1 MMRKYSDIYH
11 ACREMT
17 KDRLLTPSLVVDLGA
32 RHGEGLEAFASSLP
46 SGSVYYMIEPS
57 PRCFPHVIEAM
68 ERFSRSDI
76 ITHILDGAL
85 TSKSGTRMFH
95 LLDDDD
101 DQSGNLFSDRSGR
114 YGPSIPTP
122 VKTYDHRS
130 VLPVIID
137 FAKVNIEGGE
147 YELIDT
153 GFFDKVESFV
163 MEVHNEHVPNMNID
177 YAINMLTRRFDLE
190 LWGERSYK
198 YCFLNGKRKS

>member
-1 MMRKYSDIYH
+1 
-11 ACREMT
+11 
-17 KDRLLTPSLVVDLGA
+17 
-32 RHGEGLEAFASSLP
+32 
-46 SGSVYYMIEPS
+46 
-57 PRCFPHVIEAM
+57 
-68 ERFSRSDI
+68 
-76 ITHILDGAL
+76 
-85 TSKSGTRMFH
+85 MFH